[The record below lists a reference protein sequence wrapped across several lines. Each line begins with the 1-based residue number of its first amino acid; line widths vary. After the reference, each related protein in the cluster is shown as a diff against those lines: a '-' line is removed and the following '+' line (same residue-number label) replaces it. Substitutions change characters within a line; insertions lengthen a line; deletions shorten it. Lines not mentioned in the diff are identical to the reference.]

1 MSACRI
7 PASPVVSVRGLTAH
21 IKTVLVERLRHEA
34 HCVSK
39 FTALSFSK
47 RERVDPGSLALRGE

>member
-1 MSACRI
+1 
-7 PASPVVSVRGLTAH
+7 VSVRGLTAH